1 MLVARNDPS
10 YLVYYHPGY
19 CRLSLKPYST
29 AAETLEDPT
38 VHLTNASIQKKDPI
52 YEANKENQVGVVIK
66 LHLFDRIHC
75 W

>member
-52 YEANKENQVGVVIK
+52 YEANKENQVGIGII
-66 LHLFDRIHC
+66 FIR
-75 W
+75 